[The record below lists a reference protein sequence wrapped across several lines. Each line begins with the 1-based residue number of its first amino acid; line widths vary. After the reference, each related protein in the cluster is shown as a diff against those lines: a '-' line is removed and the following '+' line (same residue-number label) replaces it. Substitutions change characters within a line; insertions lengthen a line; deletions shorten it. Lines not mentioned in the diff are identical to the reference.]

1 MDQGL
6 NFLKDIRRDISF
18 DGPFEVSF
26 EAKNTPLYIDGAE
39 EAKREGY
46 IKSIDYRKIDDCI
59 LIIELNPSAYLAL
72 KNDFDF

>member
-6 NFLKDIRRDISF
+6 NFLKDIGSDISF

-46 IKSIDYRKIDDCI
+46 IKSIDYRKVNDCI

-72 KNDFDF
+72 KNDLDF